1 MQIGKQEF
9 SEELLEELT
18 KYFKAYGI
26 TLVESS
32 SKIIRFSASSFQ
44 IHIIYDNREQEYT
57 LWIKINDSL
66 EFELYNDLVNRFFG
80 TDVVISASTLSQF
93 IQNTIRFFS
102 TSGHSL
108 LIGDK
113 LVLARIEK
121 MVLSDTAE
129 YNFKIRL
136 QTIRQAADNAWSA
149 NDFNKF
155 VLILENVS
163 LRNLPKSY
171 SLKFNIAQKKTS
183 KDL

>member
-1 MQIGKQEF
+1 MHIGKQDF
-9 SEELLEELT
+9 SEEILEELT
-18 KYFKAYGI
+18 EYFKSYGI
-26 TLVESS
+26 TLVELS
-32 SKIIRFSASSFQ
+32 SKIVRFSASSFQ

-66 EFELYNDLVNRFFG
+66 EFELYDDLVSRFFE
-80 TDVVISASTLSQF
+80 TDIAVSAPTLSQF

-102 TSGHSL
+102 TTGQSL

-113 LVLARIEK
+113 LVLAKIEE

-149 NDFNKF
+149 NDFDKF
-155 VLILENVS
+155 IGILENVS
-163 LRNLPKSY
+163 LRELPESY